1 MDDTIAAISTS
12 LGVGAISIIR
22 VSGTNSIKIVN
33 SIFSG
38 TNLSKVKTHTIHY
51 GYILDKNKKI
61 DEVLVSV
68 MKAPKTFTAEDVVEI
83 NCHGG
88 IATTKKVLELV
99 LNAGA
104 RLAEPGEFSKR
115 AYLNG
120 RIDLVEASGI
130 MDLINAE
137 TEEKRKLAMS
147 ELTGNVSSMIHN
159 LRNSIAD
166 ILTNIEVNVDYPE
179 YDDVQVITNKILLPK
194 LKEVEKSISKIIDES
209 NEGRLVNDG
218 ISTVILGRP
227 NVGKSSLLNCL
238 LNENKAIVTDIAG
251 TTRDIVEGKIILD
264 GIILNII
271 DTAGLRTTKNK
282 VEKIGVEKSL
292 EVSKK
297 ADLILY
303 VLNNNESITKYD
315 LEMLDKIKDKN
326 TIIVINKV
334 DLDNKLDVSK
344 LKDYNIVSISA
355 INNKGIEDLKNNIIN
370 LFDLEK
376 IKTSDMTY
384 LTNAESISKLKIC
397 LKDIKNVYKSV
408 KDGVPLDIISI
419 DIRDIWELLGS
430 ITGESYSDELI
441 DQMFSRFCL
450 GK

>member
-1 MDDTIAAISTS
+1 MNDTIAAISTA

-22 VSGTNSIKIVN
+22 ISGDDAIKIVN

-38 TNLSKVKTHTIHY
+38 CDLTKSQTHTIHY
-51 GYILDKNKKI
+51 GYIVEQNHKI
-61 DEVLVSV
+61 DEVLVSI
-68 MKAPKTFTAEDVVEI
+68 MRSPKTFTVEDVVEI

-104 RLAEPGEFSKR
+104 RLAQPGEFSKR

-137 TEEKRKLAMS
+137 TEDKRKLAIS
-147 ELTGNVSSMIHN
+147 ELTGNVSNMIHS
-159 LRNSIAD
+159 LRTKIAD

-179 YDDVQVITNKILLPK
+179 YDDVQIITNSILLPK
-194 LKEVEKSISKIIDES
+194 LKEVEKEINKIISES
-209 NEGRLVNDG
+209 NNGRIINDG
-218 ISTVILGRP
+218 IKTVILGRP

-238 LNENKAIVTDIAG
+238 LQENKAIVTDVAG
-251 TTRDIVEGKIILD
+251 TTRDTVEGRISID
-264 GIILNII
+264 GVALNMI
-271 DTAGLRTTKNK
+271 DTAGLRVTKDK
-282 VEKIGVEKSL
+282 VEKIGVKKSL
-292 EVSKK
+292 EVSKT

-303 VLNNNESITKYD
+303 VLNNNELLSTYD
-315 LEMLDKIKDKN
+315 IEMLEKLKN
-326 TIIVINKV
+326 QNVIIVVNKM
-334 DLDNKLDVSK
+334 DLISK
-344 LKDYNIVSISA
+344 LNLDKLSNNNIVYISA
-355 INNKGIEDLKNNIIN
+355 SKNSGISELKSLIIK

-384 LTNAESISKLKIC
+384 LTNVESISKLKTC
-397 LKDIKNVYKSV
+397 LKDIKDVYKSI
-408 KDGVPLDIISI
+408 KNNVPLDIVSI
-419 DIRDIWELLGS
+419 DIREIWNILGS
-430 ITGESYSDELI
+430 ITGENYSDELI

>member
-251 TTRDIVEGKIILD
+251 TTRDIVEGKIVLD

-334 DLDNKLDVSK
+334 DLDNKLAVNK

>member
-51 GYILDKNKKI
+51 GYIVDKNKKI

-179 YDDVQVITNKILLPK
+179 YDDVQVITDKILLPK

-251 TTRDIVEGKIILD
+251 TTRDIVEGKIVLD

>member
-51 GYILDKNKKI
+51 GYIVDKNKKI

>member
-1 MDDTIAAISTS
+1 MNDTIAAISTA

-22 VSGTNSIKIVN
+22 VSGVDSIKIVN
-33 SIFSG
+33 SIFFG
-38 TNLSKVKTHTIHY
+38 TNLLKVKTHTIHY
-51 GYILDKNKKI
+51 GYIKDGNKKI

-68 MKAPKTFTAEDVVEI
+68 MKAPKTFTTEDVVEI

-99 LNAGA
+99 LSSGA

-147 ELTGNVSSMIHN
+147 ELTGNVSNMIHN
-159 LRNSIAD
+159 LRTSIAD

-179 YDDVQVITNKILLPK
+179 YDDVQVITDTILLPK
-194 LKEVEKSISKIIDES
+194 LKEVEKSISKIIEES
-209 NEGRLVNDG
+209 NEGRLVSEG

-238 LNENKAIVTDIAG
+238 LNENKAIVTDVAG
-251 TTRDIVEGKIILD
+251 TTRDIVEGKIVLD
-264 GIILNII
+264 GVILNII
-271 DTAGLRTTKNK
+271 DTAGLRITKNK
-282 VEKIGVEKSL
+282 VEKIGVAKSL

-297 ADLILY
+297 ADLVLY
-303 VLNNNESITKYD
+303 VLNNNEPLTKYD
-315 LEMLDKIKDKN
+315 LSMLDKIKDKN
-326 TIIVINKV
+326 TIIVINKI
-334 DLDNKLDVSK
+334 DLDNKLDIKK

-355 INNKGIEDLKNNIIN
+355 ITNTGIEDLKKSIIK

-408 KDGVPLDIISI
+408 KAGVPLDIISI

>member
-334 DLDNKLDVSK
+334 DLDNKLAVNK

-355 INNKGIEDLKNNIIN
+355 INNKGIEDLKNNIIK